1 MPATKVKPSFT
12 PAPEHSFEEKWA
24 LAQVRYKGTIRTF
37 ARSFNS
43 QIRNMDQED
52 IEQEL
57 LVVLWKCVLNYD
69 PSKGAS
75 FNTLFQGSA
84 KNKCISLVRTAN
96 TKSRKGVNVS
106 LADEDIERAVDDYF
120 QDLPTNGSA
129 EDRALAQAE
138 LRQAMIDNPRALAM
152 GAKRGR
158 KAKVA

>member
-1 MPATKVKPSFT
+1 MPTTKAKPSFQ
-12 PAPEHSFEEKWA
+12 PAPEHSFEEQWS

-37 ARSFNS
+37 ARSFLS
-43 QIRNMDQED
+43 QIRNMDQAD

-57 LVVLWKCVLNYD
+57 LVVLWQCVIKYD
-69 PSKGAS
+69 PAKGAS
-75 FNTLFQGSA
+75 FNTLFQGCA

-120 QDLPTNGSA
+120 QEESA
-129 EDRALAQAE
+129 EDRAIIQAE
-138 LRQAMIDNPRALAM
+138 VRQAMIDFPNALRN